1 MNIDLGSNKKVN
13 SILKNRKINVK
24 SKIDEAN
31 NLYELYYNT
40 GNAQGVTSLHTEDA
54 VVMPPN
60 SSFRIGKKEIEKG
73 IAAEIDMGAGNL
85 KFIQTDLIVNYDIA
99 YETGTYSMEIIPEN
113 QDKVKDFGKY
123 VVIWEKQDD
132 GKWLIKKDIWN
143 TSIPL
148 AN

>member
-1 MNIDLGSNKKVN
+1 
-13 SILKNRKINVK
+13 
-24 SKIDEAN
+24 
-31 NLYELYYNT
+31 
-40 GNAQGVTSLHTEDA
+40 
-54 VVMPPN
+54 
-60 SSFRIGKKEIEKG
+60 
-73 IAAEIDMGAGNL
+73 
-85 KFIQTDLIVNYDIA
+85 NYDIA